1 MPKIKTISLLVD
13 GETIQVDFKCSKQG
27 IFSYSIPYAIANKLN
42 IEKELSGKTLSEL
55 EDTVNKAY
63 SQYLNAKKTVRLVV
77 AIQFKASKEFTRDSE
92 GNMLPGF
99 LKPGNP
105 NIITPGWSYEL
116 YSLIGFGYKIFAEVT
131 LNERVT
137 LYDIVKKGMVYHIDD
152 SRIIGDFYYTSQVTP
167 YKDWNILPYSD
178 DLINNLKN
186 IEQQLRN
193 ASSFLINLFT
203 NENLNEIITSNNF
216 KQLIQKL

>member
-1 MPKIKTISLLVD
+1 MPKINTISLLID

-27 IFSYSIPYAIANKLN
+27 IFSYSIPYWVANKLN

-63 SQYLNAKKTVRLVV
+63 IQYINAKKTVRLVV
-77 AIQFKASKEFTRDSE
+77 AIQFKASKEFTKDSE
-92 GNMLPGF
+92 GNIIPGF
-99 LKPGNP
+99 LTPGNP
-105 NIITPGWSYEL
+105 NIISNGWCYEL
-116 YSLIGFGYKIFAEVT
+116 YSLIGFGYKIFAEVS
-131 LNERVT
+131 LNDRAT
-137 LYDIVKKGMVYHIDD
+137 LYDIVKKNMIYNVDD
-152 SRIIGDFYYTSQVTP
+152 TRVIGDFYYTSQVTP
-167 YKDWNILPYSD
+167 CKDWKILPYSE
-178 DLINNLKN
+178 DLINNLKS